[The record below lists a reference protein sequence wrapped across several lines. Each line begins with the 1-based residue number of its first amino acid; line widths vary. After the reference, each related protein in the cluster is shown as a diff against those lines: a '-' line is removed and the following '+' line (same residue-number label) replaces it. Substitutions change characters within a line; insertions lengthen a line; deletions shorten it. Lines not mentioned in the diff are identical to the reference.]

1 MTRAENAALTQVATD
16 PLHGMRASTRNLAPC
31 TQRRC
36 ASAAH
41 IRSCVRAT
49 KLPPASQRCPWRC
62 RVCIGRSAE
71 HTTTSS
77 VLREARALDAREF
90 VWLVMLT
97 ERVARSERRGVDVPL
112 PVRDR
117 APHTGQR
124 HALALQGST
133 DWGAEVA
140 A

>member
-1 MTRAENAALTQVATD
+1 MTHAENAALTQRIRSS
-16 PLHGMRASTRNLAPC
+16 MRASTRNLAPC

-49 KLPPASQRCPWRC
+49 KLPPASQRCRN
-62 RVCIGRSAE
+62 CIGRSAE

-77 VLREARALDAREF
+77 VLREARALDAREL